1 MSWLSVLRAIL
12 NLLYFFGWMSALA
25 APLMLFMAISGADI
39 YVSGIDIDV
48 VQNKVLYYSILIA
61 SVVGHFFYLAM
72 IHHLRKAVYK
82 INRRQLLSFDLK
94 SHLFKAGLFC
104 VIGGML
110 TKVCGSVFKYFIY
123 PLLDEDY
130 SRVRTP
136 LNINDSFD
144 SIFLILAFGIFLIIF
159 SKIIERSLMLQEENA
174 LTV

>member
-1 MSWLSVLRAIL
+1 
-12 NLLYFFGWMSALA
+12 MSALA
-25 APLMLFMAISGADI
+25 APLMLFMALSGVDI

-61 SVVGHFFYLAM
+61 SVADHFFYLAM

-110 TKVCGSVFKYFIY
+110 TKVCGAVFKYFIY
-123 PLLDEDY
+123 PLYPLLYEDY
-130 SRVRTP
+130 PRVRTP

-159 SKIIERSLMLQEENA
+159 SKIIERGLMLQEENA

>member
-12 NLLYFFGWMSALA
+12 NFLYFFAWISAVA
-25 APLMLFMAISGADI
+25 APMIFFSAVSGVDI
-39 YVSGIDIDV
+39 YVSGLDV
-48 VQNKVLYYSILIA
+48 NLIENPFFYYSILAA
-61 SVVGHFFYLAM
+61 SVAGHFFYLAM
-72 IHHLRKAVYK
+72 IHHLRKSVYK

-94 SHLFKAGLFC
+94 SHLFKAGLYC
-104 VIGGML
+104 VIGGLL
-110 TKVCGSVFKYFIY
+110 TKVCGAVFRYFIY
-123 PLLDEDY
+123 PLMNEDY
-130 SRVRTP
+130 SRIKTP